1 MIILQLLFME
11 TLPLRAMARFWGA
24 IHQIDLP
31 VPFRAPLYELWTYI
45 FNCNLDV
52 RLHLFYSHGEQESFT
67 HSLLCIFLCSQEM
80 AYPLD
85 AYKNL
90 NEFFTRPLKPTARP
104 IDSGDLVCPSDGKMS
119 VMGRVPA
126 NGQIEQVKVSARYI
140 PLQWPL

>member
-1 MIILQLLFME
+1 MAGSWATRRFRLCCLNRLLNKDVRSMIILQLLFME

-67 HSLLCIFLCSQEM
+67 HLLLCVCVLVAF
-80 AYPLD
+80 A
-85 AYKNL
+85 
-90 NEFFTRPLKPTARP
+90 
-104 IDSGDLVCPSDGKMS
+104 GDGVSS
-119 VMGRVPA
+119 RRV
-126 NGQIEQVKVSARYI
+126 
-140 PLQWPL
+140 